1 MQSEEDLISR
11 TKGYL
16 KSFGVSVT
24 MYEERMLKLIDE
36 VGLRGR
42 EEVLEEALRL
52 NADLSGKV
60 LAMIRHIEEVQR
72 ELTRRLLE
80 KLGSSTASGG

>member
-1 MQSEEDLISR
+1 MGRIR
-11 TKGYL
+11 GYL

-24 MYEERMLKLIDE
+24 MYEEKMLKLVDE
-36 VGLRGR
+36 AGSRRR

-52 NADLSGKV
+52 NVELMSRTT
-60 LAMIRHIEEVQR
+60 AMVKHVEELQR

-80 KLGSSTASGG
+80 KLGSSSSPGG